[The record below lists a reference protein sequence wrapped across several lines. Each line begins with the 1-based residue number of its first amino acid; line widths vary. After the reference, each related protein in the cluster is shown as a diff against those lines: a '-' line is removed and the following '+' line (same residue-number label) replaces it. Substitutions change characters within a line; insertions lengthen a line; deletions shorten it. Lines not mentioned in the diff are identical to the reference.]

1 MPKESLSD
9 LLYDIR
15 RIAEHREK
23 LSEKRIKAIYQ
34 SLMKDLDSFIADGY
48 KKYADDEGRFYISY
62 LDAQNERAM
71 FLDQIVENVDT
82 IQPELRKEMLSLI
95 DDTRTLSYKGMVES
109 LKKAKTPKEFE
120 VIAKD
125 IKVNPNVLKSALNNN
140 ISKLTLPAV
149 LQKHRGEIIYQIQQE
164 LNIGLMQGERY
175 EKMAKRISE
184 RVGVSQS
191 KAMNIVRTESH
202 RNVESGFMDCA
213 EHLSEG
219 LEGSDLIYAATWRT
233 MEDERVRPQVMRKTK
248 SGWKKSYNKNGA
260 DHIKMEGVTVKVG
273 ELFNL
278 GGGVKAKAPSQ
289 SGVAAHD
296 CNCRCFLEYNLM
308 TPEEFAKATGKK
320 ETPKKEENPLYPEKI
335 AGVKRGEPMTF
346 EEANELRANPN
357 YYKEYGY
364 RINCQSCV
372 VTNEAR
378 RRGYDV
384 ETLPNTKG
392 SELERLSRKTNLA
405 WIDPVTGEAPEYIF
419 DEEALTPTKYFKFL
433 DSAIEQGNRY
443 TMQFSWKGRGNSG
456 HIISAERT
464 EKGELRLYDPQ
475 IGKSYFGQEIKDY
488 LKRLK
493 YQLSVY
499 GMKIPIPPKLLR
511 VDDKLFNLEVIEKI
525 MKGV

>member
-34 SLMKDLDSFIADGY
+34 SLTKDLDSFIADGY
-48 KKYADDEGRFYISY
+48 KKYADNEGRFYISY
-62 LDAQNERAM
+62 LDAQNERAK
-71 FLDQIVENVDT
+71 FLEEIVENVDT
-82 IQPELRKEMLSLI
+82 IQPELREELLSLI
-95 DDTRTLSYKGMVES
+95 NDTRTLSYKGMAES

-120 VIAKD
+120 AIAKD

-140 ISKLTLPAV
+140 ISKLTLPLV
-149 LQKHRGEIIYQIQQE
+149 LQKHRSEIIYQIQQE

-191 KAMNIVRTESH
+191 KAMNIARTESH

-219 LEGSDLIYAATWRT
+219 LDGSGLIYAATWRT
-233 MEDERVRPQVMRKTK
+233 MDDERVRPQVMRKTK

-260 DHIKMEGVTVKVG
+260 DHIKMEGATVKVG
-273 ELFNL
+273 RLFNL

-308 TPEEFAKATGKK
+308 TPEEFAKATSKK
-320 ETPKKEENPLYPEKI
+320 VDKPKEENPLYPEKI
-335 AGVKRGEPMTF
+335 AGAKRGEPMTF

-357 YYKEYGY
+357 YGKEYGY

-392 SELERLSRKTNLA
+392 SELEKLSRKTNLA
-405 WIDPVTGEAPEYIF
+405 WIDPDTGKEPEYIF

-433 DSAIEQGNRY
+433 DSTIEQGNRY
-443 TMQFSWKGRGNSG
+443 TLEFSWKGRGNSG
-456 HIISAERT
+456 HIICTDRT

-475 IGKSYFGQEIKDY
+475 IGKSYFGQDIKDY

-493 YQLSVY
+493 YQMSIY
-499 GMKIPIPPKLLR
+499 GMKIPIPPKIMR
-511 VDDKLFNLEVIEKI
+511 VDDKLFNLEVVEKI